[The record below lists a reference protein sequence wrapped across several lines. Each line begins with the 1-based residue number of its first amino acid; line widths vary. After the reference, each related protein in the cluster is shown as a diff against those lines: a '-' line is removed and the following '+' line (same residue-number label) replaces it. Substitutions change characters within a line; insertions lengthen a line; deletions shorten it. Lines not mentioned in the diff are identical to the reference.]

1 MTRVLSIAK
10 VRVRSDLER
19 DYLEVMARLAACA
32 AEREQGLWVFRHGG
46 DPHTFVEFSESR
58 GAADH
63 RSVRHH
69 TDEEAAL
76 DAMEVEV
83 RDAVVGEAVGPLAA
97 GGEDGEVLPLGE
109 HRQRAGRVA
118 RGHHALVRVEG
129 QLTRHRL
136 VDLGVE
142 REDRTEGADE
152 VALERM
158 GVRLDEVVR

>member
-76 DAMEVEV
+76 EARRLELVEALPGGDDLWVEV
-83 RDAVVGEAVGPLAA
+83 PIRPGAA
-97 GGEDGEVLPLGE
+97 
-109 HRQRAGRVA
+109 A
-118 RGHHALVRVEG
+118 
-129 QLTRHRL
+129 
-136 VDLGVE
+136 
-142 REDRTEGADE
+142 
-152 VALERM
+152 
-158 GVRLDEVVR
+158 